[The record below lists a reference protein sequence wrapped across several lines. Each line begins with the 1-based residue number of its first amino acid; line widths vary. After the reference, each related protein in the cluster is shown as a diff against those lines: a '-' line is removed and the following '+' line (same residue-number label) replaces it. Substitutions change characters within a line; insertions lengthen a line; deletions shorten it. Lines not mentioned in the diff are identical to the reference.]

1 MKLPNGERA
10 IVDIAKLRDYCLN
23 AQHQY
28 GRHKARLFQSVLE
41 FDVNRAEELRE
52 ILLRA
57 ALGGE
62 AEAKRQDEHGQRYVI
77 ELDLPSR
84 TGHPVRVR
92 SCWIIL
98 ASEDVPRLTSCY
110 VVIGKRKK
118 S

>member
-10 IVDIAKLRDYCLN
+10 IVDIAKLRDYCLS

-28 GRHKARLFQSVLE
+28 GRHKARLFQSLLG

-52 ILLRA
+52 ILLQA
-57 ALGGE
+57 AVDGE
-62 AEAKRQDEHGQRYVI
+62 AEAKRDDEHGQRYVI
-77 ELDLPSR
+77 EFNLAGR

-98 ASEDVPRLTSCY
+98 LGEDVPRLTSCY

-118 S
+118 P